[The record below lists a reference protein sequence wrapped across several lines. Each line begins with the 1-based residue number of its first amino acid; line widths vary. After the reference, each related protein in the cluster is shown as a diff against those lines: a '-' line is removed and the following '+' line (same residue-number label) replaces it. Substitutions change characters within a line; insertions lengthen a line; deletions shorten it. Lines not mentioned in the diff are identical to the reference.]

1 MCYVIG
7 IDQSTQGTKAI
18 LFDQKGKICYR
29 ADRPHRQIVNDRGWV
44 SHDMEEIYQKL
55 LDEIQ
60 EILKKT
66 GIDPKNIAAV
76 GISNQ
81 RETTIAWGDDGK
93 PLAKAVVW
101 QCGRAKE
108 ITERIKQND
117 PSVEER
123 IRRIT
128 GIPLSPFFPAAKM
141 RWMLEQGQMDET
153 DGLHLGTVDS
163 YLIYRL
169 TKGKVFATDYSN
181 ASRTQLFDLHAL
193 AWSKEVCGLFG
204 IPMGALPEVLNSD
217 GDFGTTD
224 FEGILP
230 KEVKICA
237 VMGDSHCALYGQ
249 GCHQKGMMKT
259 TYGTGSSMM
268 LNTGNTFVESRHG
281 LATSLA
287 WGIDGEVSYVL
298 EGNINYTGAVMSWLK
313 DDLGMISSTGEIE
326 PLIAQANSRDTTVMV
341 PAFTGLGAPYWD
353 NEAKASITG
362 MSRTTKRPEI
372 VKSAVESIA
381 HQIADVFEAM
391 EKDYGGR
398 ITQLRADGGPTKNR
412 YLMQYQ
418 SDMICRGVMSSE
430 VEELSAIGAA
440 YLAGISAGCYNRDE
454 IFSNIAY
461 ASFTPRMSE
470 EERQER
476 RGRWK
481 NAINQVLEKKQ
492 EEM

>member
-7 IDQSTQGTKAI
+7 IDQSTQGTKVV
-18 LFDQKGKICYR
+18 LFDQNGKILCR
-29 ADRPHRQIVNDRGWV
+29 ADRPHRQIVNAQGWV
-44 SHDMEEIYQKL
+44 SHDMEEIYQNL
-55 LDEIQ
+55 LNGVKEAIMS
-60 EILKKT
+60 T
-66 GIDPKNIAAV
+66 GIDAAKIAAV

-81 RETTIAWGDDGK
+81 RETTVAWGEDGK
-93 PLAKAVVW
+93 PFTQAVVW

-108 ITERIKQND
+108 ITERMKQAD
-117 PSVEER
+117 PSVGER
-123 IRRIT
+123 IRNIT

-141 RWMLEQGQMDET
+141 RWLLEHDLSGQKTEKIR
-153 DGLHLGTVDS
+153 LGTVDA
-163 YLIYRL
+163 YLVYRL

-181 ASRTQLFDLHAL
+181 ASRTQLFDLRRL

-204 IPMGALPEVLNSD
+204 VPMEMLPEVLNSN
-217 GDFGTTD
+217 GDFGMTD

-230 KEVKICA
+230 NPVSIRG
-237 VMGDSHCALYGQ
+237 VMGDSHCALFGQ
-249 GCHQKGMMKT
+249 GCHKKGMMKT

-268 LNTGNTFVESRHG
+268 LNTGDQFVESRHG

-287 WGIDGEVSYVL
+287 WGIDGEISYVL

-313 DDLGMISSTGEIE
+313 DDLHMISSTGEIE
-326 PLIAQANSRDTTVMV
+326 PLIAQANPEDTAVVM

-353 NEAKASITG
+353 NDARASITG

-372 VKSAVESIA
+372 VKAAVQSIA
-381 HQIADVFEAM
+381 QQITDVFEAM
-391 EKDYGGR
+391 EMDYGDT

-418 SDMICRGVMSSE
+418 SDMTDRQVLVSQT
-430 VEELSAIGAA
+430 EELSAIGAA
-440 YLAGISAGCYNRDE
+440 YLAGMAAGCYNGDR

-461 ASFTPRMSE
+461 TSFQPRMSAE
-470 EERQER
+470 KRKGC

-481 NAINQVLEKKQ
+481 DAVRQVLTGKQ
-492 EEM
+492 M